1 MKNTLAIAAL
11 LTATSLQ
18 AQTLQD
24 GLTAYEN
31 DKLVRATAIFT
42 QLVQA
47 QPKNPELYYQ
57 LANVYATREIMD
69 SASMMYDKAFK
80 IMPITAYGYLADAR
94 NYLNANA
101 KTDANKATA
110 LASAKLSIDKAIAL
124 GKEKD
129 VKTLH
134 EAAYVYIK
142 GNVKNTT
149 AALEIA
155 NKALLLDKKNAD
167 SYMLLGDIYTVI
179 NDGGLAAKN
188 YDYAATFSPANPRPY
203 QRMGVLYTQARN
215 FSVSQENFNTA
226 LSKDANFAPAYRDL
240 GDLYYKGKK
249 YEKAKETYKKYLE
262 LSEPNTVTLTKY
274 AYILFLK
281 KDYQEATEVVNQV
294 QHLDSSNIIL
304 KRLLGYSY
312 CEQNKPKE
320 GLASMQAFMNKIEPS
335 RIIVED
341 YEYLAKLNFKN
352 NKDSLAVDNYKK
364 ALAMDTSKTN
374 LYYDLGDTYYH
385 WKKWL
390 PAADAYSMKI
400 AKSKSITAA
409 DYFGLGRSLYFG
421 KKYSGADSAFIKLLD
436 LKPDYALGHLYRGK
450 CNSLMNEKNPD
461 VAKPFYDKYLE
472 LAANDPKAN
481 KRDLSEAYSFLGYY
495 SIQKNDNAKAKE
507 FYTKVL
513 SVDPENKPAKDIVG
527 KLK

>member
-1 MKNTLAIAAL
+1 MKNTIAIATL
-11 LTATSLQ
+11 LATTAVQ
-18 AQTLQD
+18 AQTQQD

-31 DKLVRATAIFT
+31 DKLVRATSIFT
-42 QLVQA
+42 QLIQA
-47 QPKNPELYYQ
+47 QPKNAELYYN
-57 LANVYATREIMD
+57 LGNVYATREKND
-69 SASMMYDKAFK
+69 SATITYKKALEVA
-80 IMPITAYGYLADAR
+80 PASAYGYLAAAR
-94 NYLNANA
+94 NILNANVA
-101 KTDANKATA
+101 DAGKPA
-110 LASAKLSIDKAIAL
+110 LIASAKTFIDKAIAL

-129 VKTLH
+129 VKIMQ

-142 GNVKNTT
+142 GEVKSTT

-167 SYMLLGDIYTVI
+167 SYLLLGDIYTVI

-188 YDYAATFSPANPRPY
+188 YDYASSFSPANPRPY
-203 QRMGVLYTQARN
+203 QRMGVLFTQARN

-240 GDLYYKGKK
+240 SDLYYKGKK
-249 YEKAKETYKKYLE
+249 YEKAKETFKKYLE
-262 LSEPNTVTLTKY
+262 LSEPNSVTLTRY

-281 KDYQEATEVVNQV
+281 KDYTEATEVVNQI
-294 QHLDSSNIIL
+294 QKIDSSNIIL

-320 GLASMQAFMNKIEPS
+320 GLASMQAFFSKIEPS
-335 RIIVED
+335 RIIADD
-341 YEYLAKLNFKN
+341 YEYMAKLNFKN

-364 ALAMDTSKTN
+364 AIAMDTTKTN

-390 PAADAYSMKI
+390 PAADAYQTKI
-400 AKSKSITAA
+400 SKSKNVSAA
-409 DYFGLGRSLYFG
+409 DYFGLGRSYYFG
-421 KKYSGADSAFIKLLD
+421 KKYSSADSAFAKVLEM
-436 LKPDYALGHLYRGK
+436 KPEYALGHLYRGK

-461 VAKPFYDKYLE
+461 IAKPHYDKYLE
-472 LAANDPKAN
+472 LAALDPKAS

-495 SIQKNDNAKAKE
+495 NIQKNDNVKAKE
-507 FYTKVL
+507 FYNKVL
-513 SVDPENKPAKDIVG
+513 SVDPDNKQAKEIVS